1 MQTQTTRQT
10 IARLIER
17 ADDLSYQ
24 ELEQLLLS
32 YPLEYGE
39 PISQP
44 LLARLILPRLDR
56 LTAVSFSSRKSSG
69 ENDTSDC
76 RRGGALNQAQGGTVS
91 ALTPTPCEEYLLL
104 TQILLRMS
112 PALLTP
118 KSLVRYADLLDGYLQ
133 PLLPLLTT
141 LSPTADAQTPYPIS
155 KADLTPTQRAILLA
169 ADLYPYFGPKAPQI
183 QSRLSQ
189 QQTP

>member
-56 LTAVSFSSRKSSG
+56 LTAASFSSRKSSG
-69 ENDTSDC
+69 HNDTSGYC
-76 RRGGALNQAQGGTVS
+76 AGGALSPVQGETVS
-91 ALTPTPCEEYLLL
+91 SLSPTSCEEYLLL
-104 TQILLRMS
+104 TLILLRMS

-118 KSLVRYADLLDGYLQ
+118 KYLVRYADLLDGYLQ
-133 PLLPLLTT
+133 PLLPTITALLDGQASANNLSHLQTT
-141 LSPTADAQTPYPIS
+141 
-155 KADLTPTQRAILLA
+155 ILRG
-169 ADLYPYFGPKAPQI
+169 ADLYPYLGRKALTLQ
-183 QSRLSQ
+183 RMLG
-189 QQTP
+189 

>member
-1 MQTQTTRQT
+1 MQIQTTRQT

-56 LTAVSFSSRKSSG
+56 LTAASFLSRKSSG
-69 ENDTSDC
+69 HNDTSDC
-76 RRGGALNQAQGGTVS
+76 CAGGALSHVQGETVS
-91 ALTPTPCEEYLLL
+91 SFSPTSCEEYLLL

-118 KSLVRYADLLDGYLQ
+118 KHLVHYADLLDSYLQ
-133 PLLPLLTT
+133 PLLPTITALLEGQPSADELSHVQTT
-141 LSPTADAQTPYPIS
+141 
-155 KADLTPTQRAILLA
+155 ILRG
-169 ADLYPYFGPKAPQI
+169 ADLYPYLGSKAQTL
-183 QSRLSQ
+183 QSLLA
-189 QQTP
+189 

>member
-32 YPLEYGE
+32 YPQEYGE

-56 LTAVSFSSRKSSG
+56 LTAASS
-69 ENDTSDC
+69 
-76 RRGGALNQAQGGTVS
+76 
-91 ALTPTPCEEYLLL
+91 CEEYLLL

-118 KSLVRYADLLDGYLQ
+118 KHLVRYADLLDGYLQ
-133 PLLPLLTT
+133 PLLPTITALLDGQASANNLSHLQTT
-141 LSPTADAQTPYPIS
+141 
-155 KADLTPTQRAILLA
+155 ILRG
-169 ADLYPYFGPKAPQI
+169 ADLYPYLGRKA
-183 QSRLSQ
+183 
-189 QQTP
+189 QTLQRMLG

>member
-17 ADDLSYQ
+17 ADDLNYQ

-56 LTAVSFSSRKSSG
+56 LTSASFLSRKSSG
-69 ENDTSDC
+69 HNDTSDC
-76 RRGGALNQAQGGTVS
+76 SAGGALSHVQGETAS
-91 ALTPTPCEEYLLL
+91 SLSPTSCEEYLLL

-118 KSLVRYADLLDGYLQ
+118 KHQVRYADLLDGYLQ
-133 PLLPLLTT
+133 PLLPTITALLDGQASANNLSHLQTT
-141 LSPTADAQTPYPIS
+141 
-155 KADLTPTQRAILLA
+155 ILRG
-169 ADLYPYFGPKAPQI
+169 ADLYPYLGRKA
-183 QSRLSQ
+183 
-189 QQTP
+189 QTLQRMLA

>member
-56 LTAVSFSSRKSSG
+56 LTAASFLSRKSCG
-69 ENDTSDC
+69 HNDTSDC
-76 RRGGALNQAQGGTVS
+76 CAGGTLSHAQGETAS
-91 ALTPTPCEEYLLL
+91 SLSPTSCEEYLLL

-118 KSLVRYADLLDGYLQ
+118 KHLVRYADLLDGYLQ
-133 PLLPLLTT
+133 PLLPTITALLDGQASADELSHVQTT
-141 LSPTADAQTPYPIS
+141 
-155 KADLTPTQRAILLA
+155 ILRG
-169 ADLYPYFGPKAPQI
+169 ADLYPYLGRKAQAL
-183 QSRLSQ
+183 RRMLG
-189 QQTP
+189 